1 MVIGFDY
8 SRKKTT
14 KWAFPA
20 PLRGPGYILAATVFA
35 SLAAY
40 LLKRRH
46 SAAKGHYP
54 YRKKLEQK
62 AYNFPKVI
70 FFYVI
75 WEFIAPFFAEDGTN
89 CQKMP

>member
-8 SRKKTT
+8 NRKKK

-46 SAAKGHYP
+46 SAAKGLYP
-54 YRKKLEQK
+54 YRKNQIGNDQEDYFALCSFLERY
-62 AYNFPKVI
+62 AAISASTLVSLIP
-70 FFYVI
+70 
-75 WEFIAPFFAEDGTN
+75 AAALH
-89 CQKMP
+89 